1 MCIRDRG
8 QAGSIASVEFRI
20 NGGSWAQATYETVE
34 GGLGALERFQW
45 VVALDPAQLDVGNQ
59 SVEIRGLNEQG
70 APSLPVFTTVSGTG
84 EGVAGD
90 GGLGVDLVT
99 LSAVLVVLILLG
111 LLVQGARIDEP
122 KTLESLAGH
131 DRSDLVSDA
140 VLLDGESPPEQSPK
154 ARSKRKKS

>member
-1 MCIRDRG
+1 M
-8 QAGSIASVEFRI
+8 
-20 NGGSWAQATYETVE
+20 
-34 GGLGALERFQW
+34 
-45 VVALDPAQLDVGNQ
+45 
-59 SVEIRGLNEQG
+59 
-70 APSLPVFTTVSGTG
+70 FTTVSGTG

-131 DRSDLVSDA
+131 DQSNTVSDA
-140 VLLDGESPPEQSPK
+140 VLLDNASPPEQSPK
-154 ARSKRKKS
+154 APSKRKKS

>member
-1 MCIRDRG
+1 M
-8 QAGSIASVEFRI
+8 
-20 NGGSWAQATYETVE
+20 
-34 GGLGALERFQW
+34 
-45 VVALDPAQLDVGNQ
+45 DPAQLDVGNQ